1 MLRVS
6 ARSCPTGR
14 FVAAEPFGALTDLF
28 GACFGTFLLKE
39 AWLPP
44 FRKATEMPEVFV
56 FSCLVKSEI
65 LIRKSTNHA
74 VFVHGI
80 TRDDYSME
88 ALIFALQDPALAPC
102 FRCLQD
108 CSGTS

>member
-6 ARSCPTGR
+6 AKSCPTGR

-44 FRKATEMPEVFV
+44 LRKATEMPEVFV
-56 FSCLVKSEI
+56 
-65 LIRKSTNHA
+65 
-74 VFVHGI
+74 HGI
-80 TRDDYSME
+80 PRDDYSME

-108 CSGTS
+108 CSCTS